1 MLGHLFRKYF
11 ALLYSLIGE
20 TFKYASNL
28 LTFIFSHFF
37 SNGLYKHVI
46 HIYLIKYAF
55 KNLTL
60 ATNNL

>member
-37 SNGLYKHVI
+37 FSNDLYKHVI
-46 HIYLIKYAF
+46 YLIKYICF
-55 KNLTL
+55 
-60 ATNNL
+60 